1 MPRTFVQEVWGQPGK
16 NSHDTHEQVRAGARA
31 ALDQLTNLGLVV
43 TSSYSGTGSYES
55 VVHRIMNL
63 AWETTGGKHHCAK
76 LAQKKITFYSANDID
91 PVARDVIA
99 SHPACTRP
107 MHLFGDILDRVPRS
121 AMKELR
127 GIERR
132 CLLAIV
138 GKMFKKSR
146 SWGLLRLSLLRR
158 RAKSCQR
165 STCANCS
172 LSSRT

>member
-1 MPRTFVQEVWGQPGK
+1 M
-16 NSHDTHEQVRAGARA
+16 GA
-31 ALDQLTNLGLVV
+31 
-43 TSSYSGTGSYES
+43 
-55 VVHRIMNL
+55 
-63 AWETTGGKHHCAK
+63 TGGKHHCAK

-132 CLLAIV
+132 YLQLWKDVQEEQKLGTAAAKGAKASHEI
-138 GKMFKKSR
+138 
-146 SWGLLRLSLLRR
+146 LSEG
-158 RAKSCQR
+158 
-165 STCANCS
+165 TCANCF